1 MAVKKRNEFKI
12 LISKKYEFF
21 VYKEYDNLNGFLEYL
36 KNILYYIFFWFYF
49 LFYLKLFRNQQ
60 TIILIIFNWGLGIGD
75 WGLGIGD
82 WGLGDRKSVV

>member
-36 KNILYYIFFWFYF
+36 KNILYYVFFWFYF
-49 LFYLKLFRNQQ
+49 LLIY
-60 TIILIIFNWGLGIGD
+60 II
-75 WGLGIGD
+75 
-82 WGLGDRKSVV
+82 